1 MPILGFKRPY
11 ELKTVECTHSLGR
24 VGCYLNGPE
33 RFGGS
38 VNPAGFMSAADF
50 AQLARI
56 LLNMT

>member
-1 MPILGFKRPY
+1 MPILGFKRPYGHY

-50 AQLARI
+50 A
-56 LLNMT
+56 